1 MTIAQ
6 AIQYA
11 QSMKLERLDAQLL
24 VLHALG
30 RSNSERAWLL
40 AHGDDDMPAAA
51 LTQLQ
56 EQAARRAGGEPLAY
70 IAGQKEFYGLTL
82 QVDSRVLDPRADTE
96 TLVDWALEC
105 MDALTM
111 VASTSATT
119 AGSPKLIDLGT
130 GSGAIALSLKFSR
143 PQWQVHALDFSENAL
158 DVARTNADR
167 LTLDVQFHQGSWLQ
181 GLDQPFS
188 VIVSNPPYI
197 ATQDEHLEALTHE
210 PLQALASGVD
220 GLDDIRTIIAQA
232 RAHLLPGGWL
242 LLEHGYDQA
251 ITVRNL
257 LENAGFTQVQS
268 RLDLAGIE
276 RCSGGQWLGSA
287 LHND

>member
-30 RSNSERAWLL
+30 RSNGERAWLL

>member
-30 RSNSERAWLL
+30 RSNGERAWLL

-70 IAGQKEFYGLTL
+70 ITGQKEFYGLTL

-167 LTLDVQFHQGSWLQ
+167 LCLDVQFHQGSWLQ

-257 LENAGFTQVQS
+257 LESAGFTQVQS